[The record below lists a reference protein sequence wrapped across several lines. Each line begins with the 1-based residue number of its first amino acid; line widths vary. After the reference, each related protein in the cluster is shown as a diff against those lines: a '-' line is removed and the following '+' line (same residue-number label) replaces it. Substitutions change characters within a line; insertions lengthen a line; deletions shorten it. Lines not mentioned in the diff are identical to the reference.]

1 MHAGKR
7 RDEANLESG
16 AKNDG
21 RLGVGGN
28 IFVAWMHVVGPTRSR
43 LFVVS
48 GIAKVNGKCSAGL
61 FQGGLR

>member
-7 RDEANLESG
+7 LEANLESG

-28 IFVAWMHVVGPTRSR
+28 ILLHAAYRGTDA
-43 LFVVS
+43 
-48 GIAKVNGKCSAGL
+48 I
-61 FQGGLR
+61 